1 MSTLAVTHTLAAI
14 FVPIGVAGAAIALIC
29 ALIVSFA
36 LARRAAGLAGGAAGV
51 WIVGALLSWAS
62 SFADVWAPLLVSLGA
77 LGGALVVGTLLRV
90 LVVGVRRR
98 EVLEPSAQTSQAQ
111 ITPAQI
117 TQAEITQV
125 QVTQVQEPR
134 TQEPRIQP
142 ARVAS
147 AQVRPSTPVTEGI
160 RAAA

>member
-29 ALIVSFA
+29 ALIVTFA

-62 SFADVWAPLLVSLGA
+62 SFADVWAPLLTSLGA

-98 EVLEPSAQTSQAQ
+98 EVIEPRAQTSQTQITPAQ

-117 TQAEITQV
+117 TR
-125 QVTQVQEPR
+125 VQEPR

-142 ARVAS
+142 ARVAP

>member
-29 ALIVSFA
+29 ALIVTFA

-98 EVLEPSAQTSQAQ
+98 EFLEPSAQTSQAQ
-111 ITPAQI
+111 ITPA
-117 TQAEITQV
+117 EI
-125 QVTQVQEPR
+125 TQVQEPR
-134 TQEPRIQP
+134 PQEPRTQP
-142 ARVAS
+142 TRVAP

-160 RAAA
+160 RVAA

>member
-29 ALIVSFA
+29 ALIITFA

-62 SFADVWAPLLVSLGA
+62 SFADAWAPLLVSLGA

-98 EVLEPSAQTSQAQ
+98 EVLESSAQTSQAQ
-111 ITPAQI
+111 I
-117 TQAEITQV
+117 
-125 QVTQVQEPR
+125 TQVQEPR

-142 ARVAS
+142 TRVAP

-160 RAAA
+160 RVAA